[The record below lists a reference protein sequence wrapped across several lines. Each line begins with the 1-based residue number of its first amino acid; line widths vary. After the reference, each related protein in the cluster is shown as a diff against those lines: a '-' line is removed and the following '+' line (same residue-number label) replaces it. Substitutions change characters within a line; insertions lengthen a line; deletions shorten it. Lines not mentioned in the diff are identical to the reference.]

1 MTKCFYMD
9 QKRQT
14 AIEKSAYPELF
25 VLKCATLSPPFIKLS
40 FCVAE
45 TDSSWAQSFGPRA
58 GFEPTKI
65 RRSVEGVF
73 TLKKEA

>member
-1 MTKCFYMD
+1 MIKCLWIKNARQ
-9 QKRQT
+9 QKKT
-14 AIEKSAYPELF
+14 SAYPELF
-25 VLKCATLSPPFIKLS
+25 VLKCATLSPPFIKLN
-40 FCVAE
+40 FCAAE